1 MKLIRFFVMFLLIAG
16 ISFAQ
21 DTGQEKKVFK
31 AAIDKDGVQRVEVI
45 GGEYFFEPYHIIVKI
60 NVPVELTVRKK
71 PGIVPH
77 DMIVNAPEAGINFK
91 EDLSK
96 EPKVIKFTPKKTGK
110 YPVYCSKKLLFFKSH
125 KERGMEGLLEV
136 VE

>member
-1 MKLIRFFVMFLLIAG
+1 MKLVRFFAVFLLIAG

-31 AAIDKDGVQRVEVI
+31 AAIDKDGIQRAEI
-45 GGEYFFEPYHIIVKI
+45 TGGEYFFEPYHIIVKI
-60 NVPVELTVRKK
+60 NVPVELMVRKK

-77 DMIVNAPEAGINFK
+77 DIIVNAPEAGINFK

-96 EPKVIKFTPKKTGK
+96 EPKIIKFTPKKTGK
-110 YPVYCSKKLLFFKSH
+110 YPIYCSKKLLFFKSH
-125 KERGMEGLLEV
+125 RERGMEGMIEV
-136 VE
+136 IE

>member
-1 MKLIRFFVMFLLIAG
+1 MRYLKFSVLSLAIVCLCFVSGVM
-16 ISFAQ
+16 AQ
-21 DTGQEKKVFK
+21 KKEFK
-31 AAIDKDGVQRVEVI
+31 ATVDKDGVQRVEVI

-60 NVPVELTVRKK
+60 NMPVELTVRKK

-77 DMIVNAPEAGINFK
+77 DIIVNAPEAGINFK

-96 EPKVIKFTPKKTGK
+96 ESKVIRFTPKKTGK

-125 KERGMEGLLEV
+125 KESVMEGLLEV

>member
-1 MKLIRFFVMFLLIAG
+1 MFLLIAG

-77 DMIVNAPEAGINFK
+77 DIIVNAPEAGINFR